1 MNKSFLSDLD
11 SAQFTQLLSGF
22 MKDSTAYILRRQSS
36 AFQTGLFTFR
46 YSMKDEVTGVHE
58 LSIMEGVLNMV
69 RESAQQ
75 NNINRVNKIN
85 LVIGKLSMVLPDS
98 LSFCFQALSIH
109 EELFKDAILEIEG
122 KDTMIQCDVCK
133 QQFIPEDDWCLVCP
147 GCGGSNVSI
156 ISGREMYLDYYEGDD
171 N

>member
-1 MNKSFLSDLD
+1 M
-11 SAQFTQLLSGF
+11 
-22 MKDSTAYILRRQSS
+22 
-36 AFQTGLFTFR
+36 
-46 YSMKDEVTGVHE
+46 HE

-69 RESAQQ
+69 RESAEQ
-75 NNINRVNKIN
+75 NNINKINEIN

-98 LSFCFQALSIH
+98 LSFCFQALSVH
-109 EELFKDAILEIEG
+109 EEMFQNAVLKIEER
-122 KDTMIQCDVCK
+122 DTMIQCAICE
-133 QQFIPEDDWCLVCP
+133 QQFTLEDGWCLVCP